1 MITFNGC
8 DISKV
13 TESLFYQHMH
23 QILMS
28 ILPFASLFI
37 LRRLFSLYFS
47 CRIRYPLLDDLHFI
61 TIWYRLC
68 VSLLCLTTVE
78 WHLNMQSS
86 RESLVGTE
94 DTEGKKDS
102 KGEKGRNTVSLS
114 HGEAFFRHRSWIMTS
129 PSSFHHL
136 ITAINFRLIIIIP
149 FAERETLLDKYSP
162 VKDDAI
168 YYPVVQ
174 GSRFLFC
181 YIS

>member
-1 MITFNGC
+1 
-8 DISKV
+8 
-13 TESLFYQHMH
+13 
-23 QILMS
+23 
-28 ILPFASLFI
+28 
-37 LRRLFSLYFS
+37 
-47 CRIRYPLLDDLHFI
+47 
-61 TIWYRLC
+61 
-68 VSLLCLTTVE
+68 
-78 WHLNMQSS
+78 MQSS
-86 RESLVGTE
+86 RGSVVGTE

-114 HGEAFFRHRSWIMTS
+114 HGEAFFCHRSWIMTS

-149 FAERETLLDKYSP
+149 FAERETLLDKYCP

-181 YIS
+181 YISQKATGRRKWNSWALATQCCNCNKWLLEYSVGLISNTHGCPRWAPLGYEHRQTCSCLLQVCISSPGLSPFLL